1 MVAFYNQGDQDIYNQ
16 GVKFR
21 PQQKY
26 LLDDYTAPTAQI
38 KPVPT
43 SSGIT
48 NTNAFT
54 NSGNDFSVY
63 NPDPNSIVNKNYN
76 PYPSRNAAENS
87 YLPGRSNATDQ
98 VFNPKQLGGAQ
109 MPDELGVSTNTVPLG
124 NNRISASQL
133 GIGIPGGQVSNTYNR
148 ARNAMQA
155 RGDDAMSRD
164 YPEFT
169 AKEVARLTNNNI
181 QDYRQNYGANTQYEK
196 DNYYD
201 TVDNPFA
208 KTMNSQTRLD
218 KFKDNYPEYYTKPE
232 PTGLAKLAQFAG
244 NLMPGAGT
252 ARLIGDYLPVNRR
265 SILENEL
272 SGQNIMVNDIGQ
284 IVQGDGAYDTAA
296 NVMAGYNANKMTAE
310 TFDKRLAKIAETM
323 GKKGYKGNL
332 QKRVDAIEAAKA
344 DFLAAQGKTDLVF
357 EDEEVKK
364 KKKKKKGNIITKFL
378 NKKKET
384 KAADA
389 ATAAAERANRES
401 TATIQDRVDRQY
413 QDQMTRDNRDFS
425 VSGPDT
431 SANPR
436 GRSNQASSEKGYQM
450 HGADGGR
457 AGYFFGGRV
466 NFKDGGLAS
475 IL

>member
-1 MVAFYNQGDQDIYNQ
+1 MATDQEIRDAGLKYI
-16 GVKFR
+16 

-26 LLDDYTAPTAQI
+26 LQNPYELPIA
-38 KPVPT
+38 PVPT
-43 SSGIT
+43 VEGGGIT

-384 KAADA
+384 KAAADTQAAA
-389 ATAAAERANRES
+389 ATATGGGGAGQGIDISGAGTVRS
-401 TATIQDRVDRQY
+401 S
-413 QDQMTRDNRDFS
+413 DNNFQGD
-425 VSGPDT
+425 SGPT
-431 SANPR
+431 
-436 GRSNQASSEKGYQM
+436 NQQESDYGYSTDF
-450 HGADGGR
+450 GFARGGR